1 MTHKNNVGYLFLFF
15 FSPKFQHFDRRC
27 QVYQI
32 SSHTNYLSTFFQFV
46 WYSRIFYASQQFF
59 NLSPIFIYFSIF
71 KFLFYVRSIS
81 SACSITFLNRHLPL
95 NRWLWMGLYV
105 YHPLNILFAFTD
117 CAIYGLKS
125 IIINDESR
133 LVGFQNL
140 NKLCFFLFVV
150 GMISDSTSVATLIV
164 SGGF

>member
-1 MTHKNNVGYLFLFF
+1 MVTKYH
-15 FSPKFQHFDRRC
+15 
-27 QVYQI
+27 
-32 SSHTNYLSTFFQFV
+32 FQFKIPV
-46 WYSRIFYASQQFF
+46 FYEFLEFF
-59 NLSPIFIYFSIF
+59 MLFKNFSIHHLILSIFSIF
-71 KFLFYVRSIS
+71 NFLFYVRSIS

-117 CAIYGLKS
+117 CAIYSLKS

-150 GMISDSTSVATLIV
+150 GMIGDSTSVATLIIS
-164 SGGF
+164 SGF